1 MTTQTHLVH
10 VEYELLEDGDETEHT
25 RDVNM
30 AVNWDAALRFEFPSQ
45 EDATEFMRTLNEVV
59 HANALDLAT
68 RVVGRTN
75 EDART

>member
-1 MTTQTHLVH
+1 
-10 VEYELLEDGDETEHT
+10 
-25 RDVNM
+25 M